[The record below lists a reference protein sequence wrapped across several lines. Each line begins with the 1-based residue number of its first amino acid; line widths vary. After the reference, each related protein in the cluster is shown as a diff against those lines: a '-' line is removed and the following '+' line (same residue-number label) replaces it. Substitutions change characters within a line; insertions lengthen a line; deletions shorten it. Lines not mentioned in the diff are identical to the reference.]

1 MIKRKLFKS
10 ILISGIILAVL
21 LLSMCSGPGLDPIAI
36 NTPTISPE
44 PTPSPTPKVD
54 TAEDETQNALVF
66 LGFDVLQDYLT
77 MSQYNYLMLSIE
89 DYFNALYQANIRSY
103 QFSQFQAIQNDL
115 LNEKFMFANDEEAE
129 IPYDMFAEVY
139 VGDDV
144 QYRFI
149 LDAESFVI
157 ATANYRYNID
167 LYIANDKAATF
178 AIVVNKKT
186 LQVKIK

>member
-10 ILISGIILAVL
+10 ILILGIILGVL
-21 LLSMCSGPGLDPIAI
+21 LFSMCSSPGLDPLTI

-54 TAEDETQNALVF
+54 TAEDSTQNALVF

-139 VGDDV
+139 AGDDV

-167 LYIANDKAATF
+167 LYINNDKAATF
-178 AIVVNKKT
+178 AIVVSKKT